1 VRLLPLGL
9 AVVLLAVIYARVDV
23 TRVVGALRAA
33 DPLWLLLAFACF
45 VPQIAV
51 TALRWRW
58 LVRGAAPIG
67 RWESCRQVLASST
80 LNLITPSKLGD
91 FAKAW
96 FVARGSTVPL
106 RQAVSFAL
114 AEKLLDLWALSAVL
128 LGATWLRG
136 APADPL
142 IFPALLLAGG
152 VFAAGALALLAP
164 LPDRLVRRLPGR
176 AAALPLAWN
185 AARRLALAGPGR
197 RAGIA
202 TVSLGLW
209 LLHVAQ
215 IHLFFL
221 AVGAAPPPL
230 KIYALVPV
238 AILVGLLPITQGG
251 FGTRDAAL
259 IHLFAAEAAPA
270 VLAAVGLL
278 TGTRYLVPGLIGLR
292 FLPMA
297 LQARAAATRPVPVRA
312 DPAPEPPARPG

>member
-23 TRVVGALRAA
+23 TRVLGALGAA
-33 DPLWLLLAFACF
+33 DPLWLGLAFACF
-45 VPQIAV
+45 IPQIAV

-58 LVRGAAPIG
+58 LVRGAAPIS

-80 LNLITPSKLGD
+80 LNVITPSKLGD
-91 FAKAW
+91 LAKGW
-96 FVARGSTVPL
+96 FVARGSAVPL
-106 RQAVSFAL
+106 GQAMSLAL

-128 LGATWLRG
+128 LGATLLRG

-142 IFPALLLAGG
+142 VVSALVLAAG
-152 VFAAGALALLAP
+152 VFAAVALALVAP
-164 LPDRLVRRLPGR
+164 LPDALIRHLPRR

-185 AARRLALAGPGR
+185 AARRLALAGAGR
-197 RAGIA
+197 RAGIGA
-202 TVSLGLW
+202 VSLGLW

-215 IHLFFL
+215 IYLFFR
-221 AVGAAPPPL
+221 AVGVAVSAL
-230 KIYALVPV
+230 QVYALVPV

-259 IHLFAAEAAPA
+259 IHLFAGDASPA

-278 TGTRYLVPGLIGLR
+278 TGTRYLVPGLIGLP
-292 FLPMA
+292 FLPLA
-297 LQARAAATRPVPVRA
+297 LQARAAVTRPVPVEA
-312 DPAPEPPARPG
+312 TPPPAPPA